1 MANKI
6 KKSIMI
12 KAIINGI
19 VSIVKLLI
27 VIYAVFYAIE
37 SGLIERIINMF

>member
-1 MANKI
+1 
-6 KKSIMI
+6 MI
-12 KAIINGI
+12 RALINGI

>member
-1 MANKI
+1 
-6 KKSIMI
+6 MI
-12 KAIINGI
+12 KAIINGV

-27 VIYAVFYAIE
+27 IIYAVFYAVE